1 MRKYCN
7 LAQKYLVRIID
18 FENRFRRI
26 STELAKLLYFHFQGQ
41 NKRFQ
46 DKYPKWPRSDKM
58 TDNTLID
65 MPGKLIY
72 ATQVYIYDMY
82 WENIPG

>member
-1 MRKYCN
+1 MSLKMRKYCN

-26 STELAKLLYFHFQGQ
+26 NTELAKLLYLHFQGQ

-46 DKYPKWPRSDKM
+46 DKKNDR
-58 TDNTLID
+58 
-65 MPGKLIY
+65 
-72 ATQVYIYDMY
+72 
-82 WENIPG
+82 E